1 MTLACLTCS
10 SHQFS
15 SSCFQHKIRS
25 LLQQQRK
32 LYSTFLL
39 DWTVMTQD
47 DLRWPKNQLNWTQN
61 SWNISLDLST
71 RGNSVMQFYR
81 YIDWHTVCVT
91 HHSDSNLTL
100 SCLFAGGICKPA
112 LHISVFANCK
122 SVFVVEE
129 VLTFGLQP
137 TLLLSFLRRLG
148 VSLHNLTVLDRLQNA
163 TLPDVKYYWSVSA
176 VQQVVW
182 GWWPDWLP
190 RHVST
195 ELEPPKLRGRL
206 ANDNGTDVWCHTCV
220 NAYMSLTRGPWAI
233 YIQPVN
239 EARTKAAAVRMT
251 FPGAFGLN
259 RTKFKISQLV
269 TRYLSQL
276 THLPHWSTHCIHCI
290 HTLFMLK
297 TLCTHCKCTQRD
309 AHIIGHDNWRNTSV
323 GSIMHCKQDKVM
335 AETRHM

>member
-220 NAYMSLTRGPWAI
+220 NPHMSLTRGLWAF
-233 YIQPVN
+233 YIQAVN
-239 EARTKAAAVRMT
+239 EARTKAAVQMT
-251 FPGAFGLN
+251 SPGAFRLN
-259 RTKFKISQLV
+259 RTKFKVSQLV
-269 TRYLSQL
+269 SQPGIWASWHICL
-276 THLPHWSTHCIHCI
+276 IGLHTANIVYIHCLCCNHCV
-290 HTLFMLK
+290 HTVQRVMHSLLDMMIEDTPVLEASCIASK
-297 TLCTHCKCTQRD
+297 TR
-309 AHIIGHDNWRNTSV
+309 
-323 GSIMHCKQDKVM
+323 
-335 AETRHM
+335 